1 MTEYNG
7 EWVRKRAWRHS
18 RPRYILPAWDL
29 LRNISLKWWSNV
41 VSSVVTIS
49 LALKK
54 GFRFMAFH
62 IVTTTIPRQNGGES
76 VGSTLFVSDGTN
88 GNREKHHQFAHNI
101 FVLRT
106 TKECLTFFPARKS
119 QLVGFLSKT
128 TLEFVFSPQF
138 SRRGRQS
145 SPRQREKLDYPARHV
160 ETGSWKER
168 LVIR

>member
-1 MTEYNG
+1 M
-7 EWVRKRAWRHS
+7 
-18 RPRYILPAWDL
+18 
-29 LRNISLKWWSNV
+29 
-41 VSSVVTIS
+41 TIS

-138 SRRGRQS
+138 SRRGQQS
-145 SPRQREKLDYPARHV
+145 SPEAEGEVGLPRKAR
-160 ETGSWKER
+160 GDR
-168 LVIR
+168 LLKRKVSNSLSDINTIFQ